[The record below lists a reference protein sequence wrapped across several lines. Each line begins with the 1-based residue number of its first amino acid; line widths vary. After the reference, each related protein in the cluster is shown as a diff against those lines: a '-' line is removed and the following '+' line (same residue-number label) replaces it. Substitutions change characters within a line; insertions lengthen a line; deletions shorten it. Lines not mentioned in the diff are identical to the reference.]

1 MMAVDDD
8 KTPSLPDDA
17 PPFGRSWTPL
27 YVLVIGTLVALI
39 IAFTIFTMAFE

>member
-1 MMAVDDD
+1 MTDTPNR
-8 KTPSLPDDA
+8 KTPPPDDA

-27 YVLVIGTLVALI
+27 YAFVIGTLVALI